1 MIPTRWPVVV
11 DALLEHL
18 EEHPELTGRVFDG
31 QPVTGDY
38 IAAGVFVGVVLDEG
52 TTGDA
57 GTISQTVHELGGQ
70 PPRDEDGMV
79 RCQVAVQ
86 RGDTDLHAAR
96 AMCFALLGAA
106 ESVIRTHPDL
116 DVDGLLWIGS
126 TTAAPRQGQTEAG
139 ARCEV
144 EWRVT
149 YRALI

>member
-1 MIPTRWPVVV
+1 M
-11 DALLEHL
+11 DALLAAL
-18 EEHPELTGRVFDG
+18 DADPALAGLVFDG
-31 QPVTGDY
+31 QPVTGSY
-38 IAAGVFVGVVLDEG
+38 IDAGVFVGVVLDEA

-57 GTISQTVHELGGQ
+57 GTIAQQIHELGGV

-86 RGDTDLHAAR
+86 RGDTDLSAAR
-96 AMCFALLGAA
+96 TRCFDLLGAA
-106 ESVIRTHPDL
+106 EAVIRTSDL
-116 DVDGLLWIGS
+116 GVDGLLWIGS

-144 EWRVT
+144 EWRIT